1 MWCLQSSPCAVQIA
15 SESCPGVGTQ
25 QAVLHCVVVG
35 SCAPSSSITASQIGL
50 RVAMFENLNSILLLK

>member
-25 QAVLHCVVVG
+25 QGCPALCRGGQLRPQLQHHC
-35 SCAPSSSITASQIGL
+35 
-50 RVAMFENLNSILLLK
+50 